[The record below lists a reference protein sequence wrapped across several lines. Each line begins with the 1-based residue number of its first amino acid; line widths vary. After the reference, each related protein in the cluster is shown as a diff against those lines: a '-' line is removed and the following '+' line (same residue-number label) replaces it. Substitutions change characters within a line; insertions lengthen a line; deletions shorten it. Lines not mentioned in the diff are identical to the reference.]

1 MFSDNEI
8 KEIHDNIAKYSI
20 KDSSFEEALSL
31 TGEERLTIVQDN
43 TSKSFKVSNL
53 VSYLNTH
60 ESIYHKVK
68 INVVDSDTNKAVNAT
83 VKINRNVSNLAYILE
98 NTRVCIVISAEGY
111 KTISDAFILT
121 KDESRT
127 YKLKKIAS
135 YTLKVKAV
143 PSDANIT
150 INGIEQSSITSNED
164 TTLNVSVTRDDF
176 DTKTFSTNLTSNTLA
191 NITLES
197 LNNKKLYTFRLKI
210 DNTSIPVYNLNLK
223 VKINGVEYTRD
234 NSEWYSTLILPE
246 NTKIKYSIQS
256 DFSDT
261 VEGNLILN
269 KDIDEIVI
277 LKSKYTFNTTTSTYA
292 LINNLP
298 TKGGAYNLKFYYGVP
313 SANDYID
320 ISSSPLIDVT
330 NTVDFK
336 FTNNNDKWLFWNKET
351 GILTVNPN
359 YTNSQRKES
368 DVVCKA
374 NFIYKNQ
381 KVEPSLIINFK
392 QLE

>member
-20 KDSSFEEALSL
+20 KDSSFEEASSL
-31 TGEERLTIVQDN
+31 TGEEKLTIVQDN

-53 VSYLNTH
+53 ISYLNTH
-60 ESIYHKVK
+60 ESIYHKVEIK
-68 INVVDSDTNKAVNAT
+68 VVDSDTNKAVNAT

-121 KDESRT
+121 KDESKT

-150 INGIEQSSITSNED
+150 INGIEQSSITSNEG

-191 NITLES
+191 NVTLES

-246 NTKIKYSIQS
+246 NTEIKYSIQS
-256 DFSDT
+256 DFSNI

-292 LINNLP
+292 LIHNLP

-320 ISSSPLIDVT
+320 ISSSTLIDVT

-374 NFIYKNQ
+374 SFIYKNQ

>member
-20 KDSSFEEALSL
+20 KDSSFEEASSL
-31 TGEERLTIVQDN
+31 TGEEKLTIVQDN

-223 VKINGVEYTRD
+223 VKINGVEYTKD

-256 DFSDT
+256 DFSDI

-374 NFIYKNQ
+374 SFIYKNQ

>member
-20 KDSSFEEALSL
+20 KDSSFEEASSL
-31 TGEERLTIVQDN
+31 TGEEKLTIVQNN

-121 KDESRT
+121 RDESKT

-191 NITLES
+191 NVTLES

-223 VKINGVEYTRD
+223 VKINGVEYTRE

-246 NTKIKYSIQS
+246 NTEIKYSIQS
-256 DFSDT
+256 DFSNI

-277 LKSKYTFNTTTSTYA
+277 LKNKYTFNTTISTYE

-298 TKGGAYNLKFYYGVP
+298 TKGGTYSLKFYYGVP

-320 ISSSPLIDVT
+320 ISSFPLIDVT

-336 FTNNNDKWLFWNKET
+336 FTNNNNKWLFWNKET

-381 KVEPSLIINFK
+381 EVEPSLIINFK

>member
-20 KDSSFEEALSL
+20 KDSSFEEASSL
-31 TGEERLTIVQDN
+31 TGEEKLTIVQDN

-164 TTLNVSVTRDDF
+164 TTLNVSVTREDF

-223 VKINGVEYTRD
+223 VKINGVEYTKD

-374 NFIYKNQ
+374 SFIYKNQ

>member
-20 KDSSFEEALSL
+20 KDSSFEEASSL
-31 TGEERLTIVQDN
+31 TGEEKLTIVQNN

-121 KDESRT
+121 KDEFRT

-164 TTLNVSVTRDDF
+164 TTLNIRITRDDF

-191 NITLES
+191 NVTLES

-292 LINNLP
+292 LIHNLP

-359 YTNSQRKES
+359 YTNSQRKEP

-374 NFIYKNQ
+374 SFIYKNQ

>member
-164 TTLNVSVTRDDF
+164 TTLNVSVTREDF

-223 VKINGVEYTRD
+223 VKINGVEYTKD

-246 NTKIKYSIQS
+246 DTKIKYSIQS

-351 GILTVNPN
+351 GILTINPN

-374 NFIYKNQ
+374 SFIYKNQ

>member
-20 KDSSFEEALSL
+20 KDSSFEEASSL
-31 TGEERLTIVQDN
+31 TGEEKLTIVQNN

-53 VSYLNTH
+53 ISYLNTH

-121 KDESRT
+121 RDESKT

-191 NITLES
+191 NVTLES

-223 VKINGVEYTRD
+223 VKINGVEYTRE

-246 NTKIKYSIQS
+246 NTEIKYSIQS
-256 DFSDT
+256 DFSNI

-277 LKSKYTFNTTTSTYA
+277 LKNKYTFNTTISTYE

-298 TKGGAYNLKFYYGVP
+298 TKGGTYSLKFYYGVP

-320 ISSSPLIDVT
+320 ISSFPLIDVT

-336 FTNNNDKWLFWNKET
+336 FTNNNNKWLFWNKET

-381 KVEPSLIINFK
+381 EVEPSLIINFK

>member
-20 KDSSFEEALSL
+20 KDSSFEEASSL
-31 TGEERLTIVQDN
+31 IGEEKLTIVQDN

-53 VSYLNTH
+53 ISYLNTH

-98 NTRVCIVISAEGY
+98 NTRVCVVISAEGY

-121 KDESRT
+121 KDESKT

-150 INGIEQSSITSNED
+150 INGVEQSSITSNED
-164 TTLNVSVTRDDF
+164 TTLNVSVTREDF

-191 NITLES
+191 NVTLES

-261 VEGNLILN
+261 IEGNLILN

-292 LINNLP
+292 LIHNLP
-298 TKGGAYNLKFYYGVP
+298 TKGGAYNLKFYYGVS

-374 NFIYKNQ
+374 SFIYKNQ
-381 KVEPSLIINFK
+381 EVEPSLIINFK

>member
-20 KDSSFEEALSL
+20 KDSSFEEASSL
-31 TGEERLTIVQDN
+31 TGEEKLTIVQNN

-68 INVVDSDTNKAVNAT
+68 INVIDSDTNKAVNAT

-191 NITLES
+191 NVTLES

-246 NTKIKYSIQS
+246 NTEIKYSIQS
-256 DFSDT
+256 DFSNI

-277 LKSKYTFNTTTSTYA
+277 LKNKYTFNTTTSTYA
-292 LINNLP
+292 LIHNLP

-374 NFIYKNQ
+374 SFIYKNQ
-381 KVEPSLIINFK
+381 EVEPSLIINFK

>member
-20 KDSSFEEALSL
+20 KDSSFEEASSL
-31 TGEERLTIVQDN
+31 TGEEKLTIVQNN

-98 NTRVCIVISAEGY
+98 NTRVCVVISAEGY

-150 INGIEQSSITSNED
+150 INGVEQSSITSNED
-164 TTLNVSVTRDDF
+164 TTLNVSVTREDF

-191 NITLES
+191 NVTLES

-246 NTKIKYSIQS
+246 NTEIKYSIQS
-256 DFSDT
+256 DFSNT

-277 LKSKYTFNTTTSTYA
+277 LKNKYTFNTTISTYE

-368 DVVCKA
+368 DIVCKA
-374 NFIYKNQ
+374 SFIYKNQ
-381 KVEPSLIINFK
+381 EVEPSLIINFK

>member
-20 KDSSFEEALSL
+20 KDSSFEEASSL
-31 TGEERLTIVQDN
+31 TGEEKLTIVQDN

-164 TTLNVSVTRDDF
+164 TTLNVSVTRENF

-191 NITLES
+191 NVTLES

-374 NFIYKNQ
+374 SFIYKNQ

>member
-20 KDSSFEEALSL
+20 KDSSFEEASSL
-31 TGEERLTIVQDN
+31 TGEEKLTIVQDN
-43 TSKSFKVSNL
+43 TSKRFKVSNL

-191 NITLES
+191 NVTLES

-210 DNTSIPVYNLNLK
+210 GNTSIPVYNLNLK

-277 LKSKYTFNTTTSTYA
+277 LKNKYTFNTTISTYA
-292 LINNLP
+292 LIHNLP

-320 ISSSPLIDVT
+320 INSSPLIDVT

-336 FTNNNDKWLFWNKET
+336 FTNNIDKWLFWNKET

-374 NFIYKNQ
+374 SFIYKNQ

>member
-20 KDSSFEEALSL
+20 KDSSFEEASSL
-31 TGEERLTIVQDN
+31 TGEEKLTIVQDN

-60 ESIYHKVK
+60 ESIYHKVE
-68 INVVDSDTNKAVNAT
+68 INVIDSDTNKAVNAT

-143 PSDANIT
+143 PSDANVT

-164 TTLNVSVTRDDF
+164 TTLNVSVTREDF

-261 VEGNLILN
+261 VKGNLILN

-277 LKSKYTFNTTTSTYA
+277 LKNKYTFNTTISTYT

-374 NFIYKNQ
+374 SFIYKNQ

>member
-20 KDSSFEEALSL
+20 KDSSFEEASSL
-31 TGEERLTIVQDN
+31 TGEEKLTIVQDN

-223 VKINGVEYTRD
+223 VKINGIEYTKD

-374 NFIYKNQ
+374 SFIYKNQ

>member
-1 MFSDNEI
+1 M
-8 KEIHDNIAKYSI
+8 
-20 KDSSFEEALSL
+20 
-31 TGEERLTIVQDN
+31 
-43 TSKSFKVSNL
+43 
-53 VSYLNTH
+53 
-60 ESIYHKVK
+60 
-68 INVVDSDTNKAVNAT
+68 VDSDTNKAVNAT

-98 NTRVCIVISAEGY
+98 NTRVCVVISAEGY

-150 INGIEQSSITSNED
+150 INGIEQSSITSNEG

-191 NITLES
+191 NVTLES

-292 LINNLP
+292 LIHNLP

-320 ISSSPLIDVT
+320 INSSPLIDVT

-351 GILTVNPN
+351 EILTVNPN

-374 NFIYKNQ
+374 SFIYKNQ

>member
-20 KDSSFEEALSL
+20 KDSSFEEASSL
-31 TGEERLTIVQDN
+31 TGEEKLTIVQDN

-374 NFIYKNQ
+374 SFIYKNQ